1 MFRRQGIECPFPH
14 DLWSKL
20 ESACRERG
28 CCESSAA
35 LDEDGRAMSLL
46 FLVWDERSAYHLLG
60 GNVPEHQS
68 ADTYSAL
75 IWRAIRQ
82 AHDKG
87 LSYDSRV
94 DDQAHLEVVP
104 RVGGDPKLY
113 FRIRKVFDPDVVRDE
128 AESQIVSLASK
139 TI

>member
-1 MFRRQGIECPFPH
+1 
-14 DLWSKL
+14 
-20 ESACRERG
+20 
-28 CCESSAA
+28 
-35 LDEDGRAMSLL
+35 MSLL

-87 LSYDSRV
+87 LSYDFEGSMIKRISKSFR
-94 DDQAHLEVVP
+94 EF
-104 RVGGDPKLY
+104 GGDPKLY